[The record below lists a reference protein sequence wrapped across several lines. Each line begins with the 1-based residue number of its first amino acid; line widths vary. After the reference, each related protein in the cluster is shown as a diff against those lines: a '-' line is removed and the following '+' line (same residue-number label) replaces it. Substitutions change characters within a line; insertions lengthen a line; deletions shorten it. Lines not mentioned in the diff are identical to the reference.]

1 MSKRAVLIILLFTAV
16 AGCCPWDDWSPCR
29 ALVTVSDS
37 NGQPLDATVVILKGI
52 SREEFSRT
60 ECPGSCVVEVKDL
73 FHNGKW
79 SSSDGFII
87 RAEAAGKQAQEQEFV
102 CYWEGMMGADAG
114 LVSEA
119 VAFELPDAP

>member
-1 MSKRAVLIILLFTAV
+1 MSKRAVLIVLLFAAV
-16 AGCCPWDDWSPCR
+16 AGCCPWADWSPCR

-37 NGQPLDATVVILKGI
+37 NGQPLNATVIILKGI

-87 RAEAAGKQAQEQEFV
+87 RVEAAGKQAQEREFV

-114 LVSEA
+114 LVNEA
-119 VAFELPDAP
+119 VAFELADSP